1 MNLWLKKHLYHLAV
15 PFLVRRA
22 RRNNLCFGVSYHRFE
37 SAPGA
42 DPKPG
47 MAVTPEL
54 LRRQIGILRELGP
67 FISIDDAISEPRP
80 DGISFVLSFD
90 DGYRDN
96 LTVLLPILE
105 EMQIPC
111 TFYITSGLVSGELSA
126 LDHDRRAEFC
136 PPVLTLQDLK
146 ILALHPFVTIG
157 SHTHHHVRL
166 STLNAEEL
174 EAELRASRDWF
185 QKKAELEVKHLAIP
199 FGRRTDVNWP
209 DLFHA
214 AGRLGFISV
223 ASNCGGHNG
232 KSSTRRPCHF
242 HRSPA
247 PNTEAPDVL
256 TGWIMG
262 LCNARE
268 LFRRT
273 PCLKK

>member
-1 MNLWLKKHLYHLAV
+1 M
-15 PFLVRRA
+15 
-22 RRNNLCFGVSYHRFE
+22 SYHRFE

-126 LDHDRRAEFC
+126 LFFLLR
-136 PPVLTLQDLK
+136 
-146 ILALHPFVTIG
+146 
-157 SHTHHHVRL
+157 
-166 STLNAEEL
+166 
-174 EAELRASRDWF
+174 AELRTS
-185 QKKAELEVKHLAIP
+185 
-199 FGRRTDVNWP
+199 
-209 DLFHA
+209 
-214 AGRLGFISV
+214 
-223 ASNCGGHNG
+223 
-232 KSSTRRPCHF
+232 
-242 HRSPA
+242 
-247 PNTEAPDVL
+247 VL
-256 TGWIMG
+256 TPPDFKIPA
-262 LCNARE
+262 LHR
-268 LFRRT
+268 F
-273 PCLKK
+273 